1 MSAPIHWLYKRITMT
16 PDALA
21 LVDADS
27 EKTWTYREFGKE
39 IEKWRTFFESNQLSR
54 GDRVA
59 LLASNQMDSFAILF
73 ACSYAGFIFTPINT
87 RLHDAEIELIL
98 QDATP
103 AMVLV
108 TKEFQTLINHTLWNV
123 IAVDRALDEQE
134 NLSFSESSVSVH
146 PEEISVMIYT
156 GGTTG
161 VPKGVLLSNRAIE
174 WNAIN
179 TIVSWGL
186 TAEDKTLT
194 YMPLFHTGGI
204 NALAI
209 PLLLAGGQI
218 VIGRKFEAAKVLDE
232 LNHFQIT
239 IALFV
244 PTMYQ
249 MMIQSGH
256 LESRTFPTMKTF
268 LSGGAPCALSIYHYF
283 EKHQFPFKQGYG
295 LSEAGPN
302 NFMMPLHAA
311 QQFKG
316 SVGKPMVYAEIEL
329 RDEEGLVIEA
339 SDVPGEIW
347 IRGPHLFS
355 GYWQRL
361 KETEDVFYQ
370 GWFKT
375 GDIGIRNAEGYYTI
389 KGRKKEMIISGGEN
403 IYPQEIETILN
414 QLSGI
419 DEQAVI
425 GQLDEKWGEVPVA
438 FVTVSDPAIDG
449 TVIKEHCAQYLS
461 KFKCPAHVYVVEEL
475 PKTAV
480 GKLDKRLLEEWA
492 KTRPILN

>member
-1 MSAPIHWLYKRITMT
+1 MSAPTHWLQKRITMT

-21 LVDADS
+21 LIDADS
-27 EKTWTYREFGKE
+27 EKTWTYQELGHE
-39 IEKWRTFFESNQLSR
+39 IEKWQSIFRLAKLSR

-59 LLASNQMDSFAILF
+59 LLAPNRMDSFAVLF
-73 ACSYAGFIFTPINT
+73 ACSYSGFIFTPINT
-87 RLHDAEIELIL
+87 RLHGAEINQIL
-98 QDATP
+98 RDANPTL
-103 AMVLV
+103 VLV
-108 TKEFQTLINHTLWNV
+108 TEEFHTLVDSTTWNV
-123 IAVDRALDEQE
+123 ATMDQVLHEQK
-134 NLSFSESSVSVH
+134 NILSTEPVCQMN

-186 TAEDKTLT
+186 TEEDKTLT

-209 PLLLAGGQI
+209 PLLLAGGQV
-218 VIGRKFEAAKVLDE
+218 VIGKKFEAPKVLDE
-232 LNHFQIT
+232 LNRFQIT

-249 MMIQSGH
+249 MMIQSGYI
-256 LESRTFPTMKTF
+256 EKMEFPTMKTF
-268 LSGGAPCALSIYHYF
+268 LSGGAPCALSIYHFF
-283 EKHQFPFKQGYG
+283 EKRQLPFKQGYG

-302 NFMMPLHAA
+302 NFMMPLSAA

-316 SVGKPMVYAEIEL
+316 SVGKPMIYAEIEL
-329 RDEEGLVIEA
+329 HDEEGRVIKA
-339 SDVPGEIW
+339 TGVPGEIW

-355 GYWQRL
+355 GYWQRP
-361 KETEDVFYQ
+361 KETKDVFS
-370 GWFKT
+370 GDWFKT
-375 GDIGIRNAEGYYTI
+375 GDIGVRNEWGYFTI

-403 IYPQEIETILN
+403 IYPQEIETVLN
-414 QLSGI
+414 QLPGI
-419 DEQAVI
+419 DEQAVV
-425 GQLDEKWGEVPVA
+425 GQTDEKWGEVPVA
-438 FVTVSDPAIDG
+438 FVTVSNPSVNVAM
-449 TVIKEHCAQYLS
+449 IKEHCAQYLS
-461 KFKCPAHVYVVEEL
+461 KFKCPAQVYIIDEL

>member
-1 MSAPIHWLYKRITMT
+1 MSAPIHWLHNRIAMT

-27 EKTWTYREFGKE
+27 EKTWTYQELGQEIGKWQT
-39 IEKWRTFFESNQLSR
+39 ILHKKGVKN

-59 LLASNQMDSFAILF
+59 LLAPNQIDSFAILF
-73 ACSYAGFIFTPINT
+73 ACSHSGLIFTPINT
-87 RLHDAEIELIL
+87 RLHEAEVHHILLDAQPRL
-98 QDATP
+98 
-103 AMVLV
+103 VLV
-108 TKEFQTLINHTLWNV
+108 TKEFQSLVDQTKWNV
-123 IAVDRALDEQE
+123 EAVDTVLHEP
-134 NLSFSESSVSVH
+134 SSCKTTVPIGTID
-146 PEEISVMIYT
+146 PEAISLMIYT

-161 VPKGVLLSNRAIE
+161 IPKGVLLSNRAIE

-209 PLLLAGGQI
+209 PILLAGGQVI
-218 VIGRKFEAAKVLDE
+218 VGKKFEAVNVLDE
-232 LNHFQIT
+232 LNRFQIT

-249 MMIQSGH
+249 MMIQTGKMAKMI
-256 LESRTFPTMKTF
+256 FPTMKTF

-283 EKHQFPFKQGYG
+283 EKHNFPFKQGYG

-302 NFMMPLHAA
+302 NFMMPLTEA
-311 QQFKG
+311 QEFKG
-316 SVGKPMVYAEIEL
+316 AVGRPMIYAEIGL
-329 RDEEGLVIEA
+329 HDEEGHEIDAAE
-339 SDVPGEIW
+339 VPGEIW

-355 GYWQRL
+355 GYWQRP
-361 KETEDVFYQ
+361 KETKDAFCN

-375 GDIGIRNAEGYYTI
+375 GDLAVRNEYGHYTI

-414 QLSGI
+414 QLPGI
-419 DEQAVI
+419 AEQAVI
-425 GQLDEKWGEVPVA
+425 GLADEKWGEVPVA
-438 FVTVSDPAIDG
+438 FVSVSDPSVDAQ
-449 TVIKEHCAQYLS
+449 VIKDHCTLYLS
-461 KFKCPAHVYVVEEL
+461 KFKCPAHIHIVDEL

-480 GKLDKRLLEEWA
+480 GKLDKRILADWA